1 MSPPTIKGKGKA
13 KKAAPTNA
21 TKNGESINT
30 PNGGKKRGSEDMTTD
45 ADNEETPAKKAKGAK
60 KGTAKT
66 VKKTAA
72 KDQEEDHDGSVEEAT
87 GKGKGKAKTKPKA
100 KAAPKMKAVTE
111 DEPGLATLQ
120 NPSDLQLDDHV
131 FDPELVG
138 VGEEGMTEMKFEEEV

>member
-1 MSPPTIKGKGKA
+1 MSPPTAKGKGKG

-21 TKNGESINT
+21 TKTGESVNT
-30 PNGGKKRGSEDMTTD
+30 PNGGKKRGSDDMTAD

-72 KDQEEDHDGSVEEAT
+72 KDQGEENDSPVEEAN
-87 GKGKGKAKTKPKA
+87 GKGKGKAKAKPKA
-100 KAAPKMKAVTE
+100 KAAPKMKAVNE
-111 DEPGLATLQ
+111 AEPGLAGLQ
-120 NPSDLQLDDHV
+120 NPSDLQLDEHV